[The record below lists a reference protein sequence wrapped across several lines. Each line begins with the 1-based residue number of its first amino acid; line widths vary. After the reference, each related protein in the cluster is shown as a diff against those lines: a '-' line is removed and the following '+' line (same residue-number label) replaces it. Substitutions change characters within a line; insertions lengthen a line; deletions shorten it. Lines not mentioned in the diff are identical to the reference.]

1 MTEPIVE
8 DEEMEQVWSNRSK
21 SEFNTQGRP
30 KTSQRGASE
39 RVVDV
44 KEGKQQQVLGGGG
57 GGGGSWLKPGNYN
70 TLVQKQREL
79 ELELDEEEGIEH
91 YTRFPEPMAFNK
103 KEADPSSGQFS
114 SSSAYQ
120 KNALRPFGERI
131 YQIEE
136 SQVESNLMNSELTSH
151 ANSKVFQSHQMYEYD
166 TFAHESKIE
175 MNSRVS
181 PGALELP
188 SFSNTPAASTATDRN
203 FFPPS
208 VKPPLSVAPT
218 NNNNFGSFNY
228 QYVIEDE
235 NQLFTNPSLLEE
247 CKKFMQ
253 GSGAGSSKESRSREE
268 SMKGSKIEE
277 RGETENLGSNGEGNG
292 EGGLAFKAR
301 DCNSETKLDSVVP
314 AHPVCQ

>member
-1 MTEPIVE
+1 MTEPIEE

-91 YTRFPEPMAFNK
+91 YTRFPEPMAFNR
-103 KEADPSSGQFS
+103 KEADPPSVQFS
-114 SSSAYQ
+114 SSSGYQ
-120 KNALRPFGERI
+120 KNVLRPFGERI

-151 ANSKVFQSHQMYEYD
+151 ANSKVFQSHQTYEYD

-218 NNNNFGSFNY
+218 NNNFGSSNY

-235 NQLFTNPSLLEE
+235 HQLFTNPSLLEE

-253 GSGAGSSKESRSREE
+253 GSGSVGSSKSRSREE
-268 SMKGSKIEE
+268 SMKGSGIEE
-277 RGETENLGSNGEGNG
+277 TEKVGGSSCGGEYGG
-292 EGGLAFKAR
+292 GGLAFKAR

-314 AHPVCQ
+314 PHPVYQ